1 MRLVRLLV
9 IVGILGALALNLAIS
24 APTPAGAADL
34 GLYAFSQIW
43 QRTDQPVVGKQT
55 SRAWVWGPA
64 PISPLLTEPYAEGN
78 LDGRRGVRWVQY
90 FDKGRMQI
98 TDSTISSTKPGYV
111 SVGLLAKE
119 MITGKLQ
126 LGNDLSSNAQPA
138 QINVAGDETDP
149 TGLTYATFS
158 SLIHYAPIPLGWQI
172 TQFVDRSGHVSA
184 NPSLAGYDV
193 TSAVLDPATHHTIAS
208 VFWDYMNS
216 SGPINDGFESAQ
228 GRLFPDPYLATGNPI
243 SEAYWTIVK
252 VGGKPTLM
260 LVQAFEKRVLTYTP
274 SNPAGFKVESN
285 NVGRH
290 YYEWRYLY
298 QGGNPLQIG
307 SLSYA
312 QDPSGHWVFLGDV
325 TDMALAAYSRVQVT
339 VNLYD
344 DGNKL
349 LSSANAYLD
358 LSVVAPSEQV
368 PFRVWFDNGASF
380 SRAEVLVDGQP
391 ADTMSAPALALQGRP
406 IVTSGGGAYVVSGT
420 VKNDTKAKQSYVAYV
435 MALYDANGWVVGY
448 DWGIVSPSTLAS
460 GQSADFTAT
469 VVNPPD
475 SAVSYKLFFT
485 SE

>member
-9 IVGILGALALNLAIS
+9 IVGILGALALNLAMPV
-24 APTPAGAADL
+24 AAADI
-34 GLYAFSQIW
+34 GLYAFSQVW
-43 QRTDQPVVGKQT
+43 QRTDQPVTAKQT
-55 SRAWVWGPA
+55 SRAWVWGPG

-78 LDGRRGVRWVQY
+78 LNGRRGVRWVQY

-98 TDSTISSTKPGYV
+98 TDSTANSTAPGYV
-111 SVGLLAKE
+111 SVGLLAQE

-126 LGNDLSSNAQPA
+126 LGNHLYSKAQPA
-138 QINVAGDETDP
+138 QINVVGDETDP
-149 TGLTYATFS
+149 TGPTYATFS

-184 NPSLAGYDV
+184 NPSLAGYGV
-193 TSAVLDPATHHTIAS
+193 TSAVLDPATNHTIAS

-216 SGPINDGFESAQ
+216 SGSINDGFESAQ
-228 GRLFPDPYLATGNPI
+228 GRLFPDAYLATGNPI

-274 SNPAGFKVESN
+274 SNPDGFKVESN

-298 QGGNPLQIG
+298 QGGDPLQIG

-325 TDMALAAYSRVQVT
+325 TNMALAAYGRVQVT

-344 DGNKL
+344 AGNKL
-349 LSSANAYLD
+349 LGSADAYLD

-368 PFRVWFDNGASF
+368 PFRVWFDSGVSF

-391 ADTMSAPALALQGRP
+391 ADTMAAPALTLQGAP
-406 IVTSGGGAYVVSGT
+406 IVTIGGGAYVVSGM
-420 VKNDTKAKQSYVAYV
+420 VKNETKTRLSYVAYV

-448 DWGIVSPSTLAS
+448 DWGIVNPSTLGP
-460 GQSADFTAT
+460 GQSAGFTAM
-469 VVNPPD
+469 VVNPPA
-475 SAVSYKLFFT
+475 SVVSYKLFFT
-485 SE
+485 GT